1 MSGTCWG
8 EKSDEEC
15 ARMKNDLFSF
25 LKSVKKQP
33 QSVARLACETLV
45 ALLLV
50 ARGNCL
56 G

>member
-1 MSGTCWG
+1 
-8 EKSDEEC
+8 
-15 ARMKNDLFSF
+15 MKNDLFSF